1 MPKSDAPKPSQRIEY
16 FVFTELTGKLANI
29 IFLIRIK
36 SGSIMNNKLLLAI
49 GLMLL
54 ISVIVLASNLISAPS
69 TPSLAT
75 DQQQPLDEL
84 SIEEGFIEAEQLIN
98 SRAPI
103 KIDDQTRLNKAVAG
117 PGDLMTYF
125 YSLTNVIVGDVN
137 PASLLDD
144 IKPKLLASLCSNADM
159 QPVLQAGAKLVYVY
173 SDKNNQDVGRI
184 EVVAADC

>member
-1 MPKSDAPKPSQRIEY
+1 
-16 FVFTELTGKLANI
+16 
-29 IFLIRIK
+29 
-36 SGSIMNNKLLLAI
+36 MNNKLLLAI
-49 GLMLL
+49 GLILL
-54 ISVIVLASNLISAPS
+54 ITIIVLASNLISDPS

-75 DQQQPLDEL
+75 DQQQP
-84 SIEEGFIEAEQLIN
+84 IEGFLEAEKLIN

-103 KIDDQTRLNKAVAG
+103 KIDDETRLNKAVAG

-125 YSLTNVIVGDVN
+125 YSLTNVTVNNVN
-137 PASLLDD
+137 PTSVLED

-173 SDKNNQDVGRI
+173 SDNNGEDVGRI

>member
-1 MPKSDAPKPSQRIEY
+1 
-16 FVFTELTGKLANI
+16 
-29 IFLIRIK
+29 
-36 SGSIMNNKLLLAI
+36 MNNKLILAI
-49 GLMLL
+49 GLILL
-54 ISVIVLASNLISAPS
+54 ITIIVLASNLISDPS
-69 TPSLAT
+69 TSSLAT

-84 SIEEGFIEAEQLIN
+84 SIEEGFMEAEKLIN

-103 KIDDQTRLNKAVAG
+103 TIDDQTRLNKALAG

-125 YSLTNVIVGDVN
+125 YSLTTVSVADVN
-137 PASLLDD
+137 PTAVLED

-173 SDKNNQDVGRI
+173 SDKNGEDVGRI